1 MICEPAK
8 ACWASPM
15 ECNMKII
22 CIIPAFNEGK
32 TIGEVIRRVKP
43 LVSEIVVVDDCS
55 SDDTFAISRA
65 ENAAALRHPVNRGQG
80 ASLQTGM
87 DYALTQDADILVH
100 FDADGQFLAEEIK
113 DVVAPIIAGEADVVF
128 GSRFLDKKSE
138 IPKLKKYLIM
148 PLARLVNEVFLGIN
162 TTDPQSGFRALSR
175 EAAKKIK
182 IEQDRMA
189 HCSEILLKVFALKL
203 RVKEVPTSVIYHDFG
218 QRIGGGVKILK
229 ELFMGSLI
237 K

>member
-1 MICEPAK
+1 MNNNTS
-8 ACWASPM
+8 ASGG
-15 ECNMKII
+15 KII
-22 CIIPAFNEGK
+22 CIIPAFNEGE
-32 TIGEVIRRVKP
+32 TIGEVIRKVKP

-65 ENAAALRHPVNRGQG
+65 ENAVALRHSINRGQG
-80 ASLQTGM
+80 ASLQTGI
-87 DYALTQDADILVH
+87 DYALAQDADILVH

-113 DVVAPIIAGEADVVF
+113 DVLAPIIAGEADVVF
-128 GSRFLDKKSE
+128 GSRFLDKKSD
-138 IPKLKKYLIM
+138 IPKFKKYLIM

-175 EAAKKIK
+175 EAALKIK

-218 QRIGGGVKILK
+218 QRIGGGIKILK

>member
-1 MICEPAK
+1 MPARGLP
-8 ACWASPM
+8 AQAGGSASGG
-15 ECNMKII
+15 KII

-32 TIGEVIRRVKP
+32 TIGEVVRKVKP
-43 LVSEIVVVDDCS
+43 FVSEIVVVDDCS
-55 SDDTFAISRA
+55 SDNTFAILKT
-65 ENAAALRHPVNRGQG
+65 ENATALRHLVNRGQG

-87 DYALTQDADILVH
+87 DYALMQDADVLVH
-100 FDADGQFLAEEIK
+100 FDADGQFLAEEIR
-113 DVVAPIIAGEADVVF
+113 DVLAPIIAGEADVVF

-162 TTDPQSGFRALSR
+162 MSDPQSGFRALSR
-175 EAAKKIK
+175 EAALKIK

-218 QRIGGGVKILK
+218 QRIGGGIKILK